1 MAGSRVTH
9 TTLTPSTVVI
19 LSVVVLMAAMGNQG
33 VMAQSGCT
41 TALVSLSPCLNYISG
56 NQTTPS
62 QGCCTALATVVKNNP
77 SCLCQ
82 LLTGNNQL
90 GIAINQTRALALPGE
105 CKVTTPPVSQCQGS
119 GSPTTSPSPTVS
131 EVPPTSPSVSGSG
144 TPTTEATPSS
154 NPTQNNSASSIFAF
168 PVFKVLAVVV
178 LAVVVM

>member
-1 MAGSRVTH
+1 MAGSRV
-9 TTLTPSTVVI
+9 TVVI
-19 LSVVVLMAAMGNQG
+19 LSVVALMAAMGEQG
-33 VMAQSGCT
+33 VMAQSSCT

-82 LLTGNNQL
+82 LLSGNNQL
-90 GIAINQTRALALPGE
+90 GIAINQTRALALPAE

-119 GSPTTSPSPTVS
+119 GAPTTSPSPTVS
-131 EVPPTSPSVSGSG
+131 GVPPTSPSTNSSG

-154 NPTQNNSASSIFAF
+154 NPTQNNSASNIFAF
-168 PVFKVLAVVV
+168 PVFKVLAAVV
-178 LAVVVM
+178 LAVVVL